1 MSLSGPVPGNP
12 LPNNN
17 APKSLVFM
25 PADKQTADTS
35 NREHPLTTR
44 DERSQK
50 RPKAAYRKPLLR
62 RLGVLKSAAGSLDPH
77 WGQGE

>member
-1 MSLSGPVPGNP
+1 MSLSEPVPGNP

-17 APKSLVFM
+17 GPKSLFLFFM
-25 PADKQTADTS
+25 PTDKQTADTS

-50 RPKAAYRKPLLR
+50 RPKAPYRKPLLR
-62 RLGVLKSAAGSLDPH
+62 RLGVLSDAGSKVDPN
-77 WGQGE
+77 WG

>member
-17 APKSLVFM
+17 APKSLFFM

-62 RLGVLKSAAGSLDPH
+62 RLGVLKSAASSKVDPN
-77 WGQGE
+77 WG

>member
-17 APKSLVFM
+17 APKSLFFM

-50 RPKAAYRKPLLR
+50 RPKAPYRKPLLR
-62 RLGVLKSAAGSLDPH
+62 RLGVLSDAGSKVDPN
-77 WGQGE
+77 WG